1 MTRPRGIEEKT
12 PRDNIKRQ
20 RLVKAIQKALK
31 DKSITS
37 LQSLADQAGY
47 SKNSRQ
53 MYSKSTKAYIQEKL
67 EKVGYSIDDC
77 RDFFIFLRK
86 LSAETSDFKEAR
98 ANNENLTRMG
108 GGFKDKSESTVTL
121 KTDEELET
129 LGKYRHR
136 YKEALNTNEN

>member
-1 MTRPRGIEEKT
+1 
-12 PRDNIKRQ
+12 
-20 RLVKAIQKALK
+20 
-31 DKSITS
+31 
-37 LQSLADQAGY
+37 
-47 SKNSRQ
+47 